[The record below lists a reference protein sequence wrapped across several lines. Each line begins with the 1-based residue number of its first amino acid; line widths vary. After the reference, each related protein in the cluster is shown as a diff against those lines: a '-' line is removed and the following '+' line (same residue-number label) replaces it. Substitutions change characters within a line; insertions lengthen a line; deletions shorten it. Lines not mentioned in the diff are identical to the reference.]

1 MTAAT
6 RTPATMSAADTGVAA
21 FGELTPLLAPQSVAV
36 IGASDRDGSL
46 GGLAV
51 GFLAKFRYLGSVWP
65 VNPTRATVGAL
76 ACYPRIDALPGV
88 PDLALIAVPA
98 EGVQAV
104 VQDCADAGVPAAI
117 VWAGGFA
124 ETDAAG
130 RARQRELEALCRT
143 SGILLCGP
151 NCIGVINTSIG
162 LTASFSSMLTEHA
175 ELTPGVV
182 SMVSQS
188 GGIAVMAHSRAQAF
202 GLGFR
207 VTVSCGNEAALGLAD
222 FIRALVHDDG
232 TRVIAVYAEGL
243 SDPEA
248 FVAALSLAREREK
261 PVIVLKGGTTEASGR
276 AALAHT
282 GRLAG
287 SDRTFDAL
295 CRELAVI
302 RVHSSEELLDVGL
315 QLGSQRRSQRPA
327 GDRVLVSSFGGG
339 SGVVCTDQCE
349 RAGLAVPALAQAT
362 QAALRALVAPLG
374 SVVNPI
380 DFTPGMMTVAAH
392 RAKMAAALD
401 VLAAAPEV
409 DAWLFLAAGFGP
421 LAPDVVAM
429 YDAARQKTDK
439 PMCLTWQ
446 SMPAGTAAD
455 LAARG
460 IYTFG
465 EHGRAANTLRHLV
478 RYAGALR
485 HRIRRAAPTPAPFAW
500 DAHVDTT
507 RGPQVVPEDRVAA
520 ILTAAGLAVAPG
532 RCATSA
538 DEAARAARE
547 VGFPVAM
554 KGLSPAV
561 THRAAAGLVVLDLA
575 SVEAVRATEQRFRE
589 RAAEL
594 GVALTGVWVQ
604 HMFAGNRE
612 LLVTA
617 FRDREFGVMVG
628 CGIGGATTELVDD
641 VVFSR
646 APIAADGA
654 FDLLAELRTLR
665 RMPAWLTDAQRHAAA
680 DFIARFSAL
689 TASAP
694 WDRFTLEVNPLK
706 LGRDAAAAVDGLLI
720 IE

>member
-98 EGVQAV
+98 EAVQAV

-248 FVAALSLAREREK
+248 FVAALSLAREREE
-261 PVIVLKGGTTEASGR
+261 PVIVLKG
-276 AALAHT
+276 AALAEVEI
-282 GRLAG
+282 G
-287 SDRTFDAL
+287 
-295 CRELAVI
+295 EL
-302 RVHSSEELLDVGL
+302 E
-315 QLGSQRRSQRPA
+315 
-327 GDRVLVSSFGGG
+327 
-339 SGVVCTDQCE
+339 
-349 RAGLAVPALAQAT
+349 
-362 QAALRALVAPLG
+362 
-374 SVVNPI
+374 
-380 DFTPGMMTVAAH
+380 
-392 RAKMAAALD
+392 
-401 VLAAAPEV
+401 
-409 DAWLFLAAGFGP
+409 
-421 LAPDVVAM
+421 
-429 YDAARQKTDK
+429 
-439 PMCLTWQ
+439 
-446 SMPAGTAAD
+446 
-455 LAARG
+455 LAAR
-460 IYTFG
+460 
-465 EHGRAANTLRHLV
+465 RS
-478 RYAGALR
+478 
-485 HRIRRAAPTPAPFAW
+485 PTRDGW
-500 DAHVDTT
+500 
-507 RGPQVVPEDRVAA
+507 
-520 ILTAAGLAVAPG
+520 
-532 RCATSA
+532 
-538 DEAARAARE
+538 
-547 VGFPVAM
+547 
-554 KGLSPAV
+554 PAV
-561 THRAAAGLVVLDLA
+561 TARSTPSAASSPSSACIRRKNSWTSACNWARSVARSALPATACWCPRSAAAAA
-575 SVEAVRATEQRFRE
+575 SCAPTNASARASP
-589 RAAEL
+589 
-594 GVALTGVWVQ
+594 
-604 HMFAGNRE
+604 
-612 LLVTA
+612 
-617 FRDREFGVMVG
+617 
-628 CGIGGATTELVDD
+628 C
-641 VVFSR
+641 
-646 APIAADGA
+646 
-654 FDLLAELRTLR
+654 R
-665 RMPAWLTDAQRHAAA
+665 RWPRPRRPRC
-680 DFIARFSAL
+680 ARWWRR
-689 TASAP
+689 SAP
-694 WDRFTLEVNPLK
+694 WSIRSTS
-706 LGRDAAAAVDGLLI
+706 RRA
-720 IE
+720 